1 LCGLIGSSYLNI
13 NRIDVLDLVHRG
25 PDSNGIFKKE
35 KISIGHTRLSIIG
48 LDDGSQPLVS
58 KDGRYSLVFNGE
70 IYNYIELKKCFEED
84 LETDSDTEVLFQ
96 LLIKDGVKKT
106 LEKIN
111 GMFAFAFVDYENQEI
126 ILARDRLGQK
136 PLFYSMN
143 KDGINFASE
152 IYPIYSL
159 IKSNGLSINPDAL
172 SSFFN
177 CFYIPSP
184 LTIWNEITSL
194 EQGTFSTYDIRGNN
208 LTHEQYWAPH
218 STSRKLNAEKTL
230 GSLLDN
236 ATSLR
241 MRSDVDFG
249 SFLSGGVDS
258 SLIVQSMSK
267 EKKNV
272 KTFVASIKDSLNE
285 EKYAKIVSDKFK
297 TDHTVLDVEKGDISR
312 NFLRRLVKSFGQPFA
327 DSSIIPT
334 FLVSKEIAKNVKVAI
349 SGDGADEI
357 FCGYDKYRSDK
368 TLKELFFRNE
378 NIDFIV
384 PEMRRDTFEWM
395 KSKIP
400 EFDTLSKKDAINQL
414 DIRYFLEGDILQKV
428 DRMSMLNSLEVRSP
442 FLDHRIVETALSLK
456 DEYVF
461 DSHTGK
467 KCLKDL
473 LCKTFDTDFVY
484 RDKIGFMLS
493 IEEWEEKIDELLDFE
508 NILKTG
514 LFIDTINKRSMPAY
528 LKFAFLVFDIWLEEF
543 YEESRCINN
552 HNKLQL

>member
-1 LCGLIGSSYLNI
+1 MCGLIGSSYLDI
-13 NRIDVLDLVHRG
+13 NSRDVLDLNHRG
-25 PDSNGIFKKE
+25 PDSNGVFKKE

-48 LDDGSQPLVS
+48 IDDGSQPLVS

-70 IYNYIELKKCFEED
+70 IYNYIELKKYFKED
-84 LETDSDTEVLFQ
+84 FVTDSDTEVLFQ
-96 LLIKDGVKKT
+96 LLMKIGVKKT

-111 GMFAFAFVDYENQEI
+111 GMFAFAFVDYKNQEI

-136 PLFYSMN
+136 PLFYNLS
-143 KDGINFASE
+143 KEGIVFASE
-152 IYPIYSL
+152 IYPIYRS
-159 IKSNGLSINPDAL
+159 IKSQGLSISPEAL

-177 CFYIPSP
+177 CFYIPAP
-184 LTIWNEITSL
+184 LTIWNEISSL
-194 EQGTFSTYDIRGNN
+194 AQGTFSVYNIRDNN
-208 LTHEQYWAPH
+208 LTHEQYWAP
-218 STSRKLNAEKTL
+218 SNTSRELKSEKIL
-230 GSLLDN
+230 GELIDN
-236 ATSLR
+236 ATKLR

-249 SFLSGGVDS
+249 AFLSGGVDS
-258 SLIVQSMSK
+258 TLIVQSMSK
-267 EKKNV
+267 EKNNV

-285 EKYAKIVSDKFK
+285 EKYAKVVSDKFK

-312 NFLRRLVKSFGQPFA
+312 NFLRKLVRSFGQPFA
-327 DSSIIPT
+327 DSSIVPM

-368 TLKELFFRNE
+368 SLKELFFRNE

-384 PEMRRDTFEWM
+384 PEMRKDTFEWM
-395 KSKIP
+395 TSKIP
-400 EFDTLSKKDAINQL
+400 EFESLKKKDAINQL

-428 DRMSMLNSLEVRSP
+428 DRMSMLSSLEVRSP
-442 FLDHRIVETALSLK
+442 FLDHRIVELALALK

-461 DSHTGK
+461 DPSTGK

-473 LCKTFDTDFVY
+473 LCKSFDKDFVY

-493 IEEWEEKIDELLDFE
+493 IEEWEERIDELLDFK

-514 LFIDTINKRSMPAY
+514 FFDDTIDKKSMTPY
-528 LKFAFLVFDIWLEEF
+528 LKFAFLIFDIWLEEF
-543 YEESRCINN
+543 YE
-552 HNKLQL
+552 